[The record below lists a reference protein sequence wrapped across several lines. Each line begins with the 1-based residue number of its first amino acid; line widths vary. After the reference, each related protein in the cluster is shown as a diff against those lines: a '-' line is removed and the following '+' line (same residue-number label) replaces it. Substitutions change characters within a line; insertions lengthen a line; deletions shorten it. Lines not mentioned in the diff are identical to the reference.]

1 MSGPSFF
8 ATLRGLRRDPL
19 AFFTEASLAHG
30 DVARIPLAHR
40 SFVLVTHPA
49 GFQHVLVDNARGY
62 DKRTPTFA
70 KVRGILGEGLLT
82 SDGDEWLR
90 RRRIVQPAFHK
101 DGAAMLVPVVAAATR
116 AMLDRWC
123 SRSDAGPIDVGDE
136 MARLTLEIAVRAL
149 LGGHLGDE
157 AEVARAAAEA
167 IAHTNRR
174 IESWLDVPLGL
185 PTPGNVRFRR
195 ARRSLDDVVARML
208 ATPSAG
214 AGKLL
219 DRLRV
224 ACDSTDVEQGR
235 HQLRDEMVTMIMAG
249 HETTANVLTW
259 ALDAVGRR
267 PDVSRRLREE
277 SATIPEEHPVL
288 EDVNRL
294 AFTASVLREVMR
306 LYPPGWILERRALCD
321 DDIGGH
327 RVPRGTTVALCS
339 YVLHRRADLWSDPET
354 FDPARRAPRSRFAY
368 VPFGAGAR
376 QCIGGR
382 FAMVEAALVLAMI
395 HRAVVLRPESDA
407 PIAPRPGL
415 TLRPGRP
422 VRMTSFPAKS
432 GGAAEHQTD
441 RFATD
446 VCPVLERGCRS
457 VR

>member
-8 ATLRGLRRDPL
+8 ATLGGLRRDPL
-19 AFFTEASLAHG
+19 AFFTEVSLAHG

-40 SFVLVTHPA
+40 SFLLVTHPQ

-70 KVRGILGEGLLT
+70 KLRSILGEGLLT
-82 SDGDEWLR
+82 SDGDAWLR

-123 SRSDAGPIDVGDE
+123 SRSDVGPIDVGDE

-157 AEVARAAAEA
+157 AEVARAAAET

-174 IESWLDVPLGL
+174 IESWVDFPLGL
-185 PTPGNVRFRR
+185 PTPSNVRFRR
-195 ARRSLDDVVARML
+195 ARRSLDDVVARLL
-208 ATPSAG
+208 AAPSAG
-214 AGKLL
+214 AGPLL
-219 DRLRV
+219 ERLRV

-267 PDVSRRLREE
+267 PDVPRRMRAE
-277 SATIPEEHPVL
+277 SATISMEHPAP
-288 EDVNRL
+288 EDVDRL
-294 AFTASVLREVMR
+294 AFTASVVREVMR

-321 DDIGGH
+321 DVIGGH

-354 FDPARRAPRSRFAY
+354 FDPGRFAGGRTPPSRFAY

-382 FAMVEAALVLAMI
+382 FAMVEATLILAMI
-395 HRAVVLRPESDA
+395 HHAVVLRPESDV
-407 PIAPRPGL
+407 PIEPRPGV

-422 VRMTSFPAKS
+422 VRMTCVPAKS
-432 GGAAEHQTD
+432 GGSNG
-441 RFATD
+441 
-446 VCPVLERGCRS
+446 PPNRS
-457 VR
+457 VGHGCLPRT